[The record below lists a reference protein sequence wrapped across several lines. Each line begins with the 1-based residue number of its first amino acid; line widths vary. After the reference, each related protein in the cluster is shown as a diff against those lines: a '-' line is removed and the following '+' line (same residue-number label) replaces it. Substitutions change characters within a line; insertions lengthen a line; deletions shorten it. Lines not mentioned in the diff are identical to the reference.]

1 MSETTTT
8 TSTETAAVTQA
19 PLPAPSTKTSRAGDS
34 AIEEVCPVCPH
45 PMAQHD
51 RISRRFCAATAEQ
64 VAAGHQTNPGCSC
77 P

>member
-1 MSETTTT
+1 MTETTT
-8 TSTETAAVTQA
+8 TSTDETAPVVQA
-19 PLPAPSTKTSRAGDS
+19 AQHAPSTKTSREGD
-34 AIEEVCPVCPH
+34 ATVEEVCPVCPH